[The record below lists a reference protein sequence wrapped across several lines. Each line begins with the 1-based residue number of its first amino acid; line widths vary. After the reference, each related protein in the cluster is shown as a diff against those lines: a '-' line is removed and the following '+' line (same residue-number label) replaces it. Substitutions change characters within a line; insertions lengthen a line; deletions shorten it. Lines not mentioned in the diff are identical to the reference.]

1 MTSAIKPPGSGG
13 SVAGLTPTPTEP
25 GSVTATR
32 PSEAPT
38 ATLAAGPAGLVEQLK
53 SGAIGGS
60 QVIDAVVANALAEA
74 RAQGLPAAEQA
85 DLERVLRLAVE
96 TDPTLSALARDL
108 DR

>member
-25 GSVTATR
+25 SGVTAAR
-32 PSEAPT
+32 PSEAP
-38 ATLAAGPAGLVEQLK
+38 AAAVAAGPTGLVEQLK
-53 SGAIGGS
+53 SGAISAG
-60 QVIDAVVANALAEA
+60 QVIDTVVANALAEA
-74 RAQGLPAAEQA
+74 RAQGLPAEDQA

-96 TDPTLSALARDL
+96 TDPTLAALARDL